1 MNLFNYD
8 YKDLIDTDF
17 SFLSKEEIEQLP
29 ETFQSRIYPVELS
42 IYHEESTNTPYLRYV
57 GIAKTNKG
65 YIKITFP
72 KLDLVISYMTQT
84 KKDKLFPMFENS
96 LQNTYTLDFNV
107 CSTTYKEDEN
117 CYFFIDPLTDI
128 ELKDLAEKLQ
138 LPVILKTLNHS
149 KEEL

>member
-1 MNLFNYD
+1 MKLFNYD
-8 YKDLIDTDF
+8 YKDLI
-17 SFLSKEEIEQLP
+17 SLEISAESEKEMQEF
-29 ETFQSRIYPVELS
+29 FQSRIYPIELS

-65 YIKITFP
+65 YRKITFP
-72 KLDLVISYMTQT
+72 KLDLVISCMTQI
-84 KKDKLFPMFENS
+84 KKEKLFPMFKNP

-117 CYFFIDPLTDI
+117 VYFFIEPLTDV

-138 LPVILKTLNHS
+138 LPVIVKTLTHS
-149 KEEL
+149 KENL